1 MANPVRLEYQ
11 TQRSLPPQWPAA
23 LSPAD
28 LAAVVSTT
36 PYLLCDLDTVRERYE
51 RLARCLPGV
60 TTYYALK
67 CNPSAEI
74 IRTLAGLG
82 SSFEVASYGE
92 LELLLSHGID
102 AADALYS
109 NTVKPPSHV

>member
-51 RLARCLPGV
+51 RMQRCLPDV

-67 CNPSAEI
+67 CNPSPEI
-74 IRTLAGLG
+74 VEALAGLD
-82 SSFEVASYGE
+82 SCFEVASNE
-92 LELLLSHGID
+92 NRHSFCV
-102 AADALYS
+102 S
-109 NTVKPPSHV
+109 